1 MFKIGQTVKLISKT
15 LDVNSEFHYGQEFKI
30 VAVNNP
36 LDNTVIS
43 LNTINT
49 NPKLWKIVSENHLD
63 YNDLPESMEYG
74 NNELNS

>member
-15 LDVNSEFHYGQEFKI
+15 LDANSEFYFGQEFKI

-43 LNTINT
+43 INTIST
-49 NPKLWKIVSENHLD
+49 NPEIWEVII
-63 YNDLPESMEYG
+63 
-74 NNELNS
+74 

>member
-36 LDNTVIS
+36 SDNTVIS
-43 LNTINT
+43 INLVT
-49 NPKLWKIVSENHLD
+49 SNPKLWEIISENFVD